1 MARIACV
8 SQIVRESTN
17 FTLIFG
23 AFKGCSFFEVTNGT
37 GSAIIFLYRAIKTR
51 KFADLTKACHYISK
65 VIISTK
71 RRNYAAMA
79 L

>member
-37 GSAIIFLYRAIKTR
+37 GSAIIFLYRAIKT
-51 KFADLTKACHYISK
+51 S
-65 VIISTK
+65 
-71 RRNYAAMA
+71 
-79 L
+79 